1 MNVAAR
7 WTATKVEE
15 MMTDAN
21 ETGRAAALRIKR
33 RQILQLMGAGT
44 ALALLPGMTRPA
56 FADEEA
62 VKGGILRVAAPFN
75 PSSLDPVTSGAGSD
89 HMILYS
95 IYDTLVDFEPATL
108 QPVPGLSTAWEF
120 ETPTK
125 LVMTLRESV
134 KFHDGT
140 DFNAEAVKANLDRAM
155 THDRSTA
162 KGDIASIDRV
172 EVLDTHKVAIH
183 TKYPDTALPLIL
195 ADRSGMMVSPT
206 AVEKAG
212 GTLDRAPV
220 GTGPFRFERWDDGDV
235 VQLTRFDGYWD
246 TELPHLD
253 GISFRV
259 ITDLNTGLRSVIA
272 GETDFCYRLNPQQKL
287 VADRMG
293 DRVVVRTSPTV
304 ANYHIVF
311 NYSKA
316 PLNDVRVRQAI
327 NFAVDRN
334 AFNEAAML
342 GLGVPAQT
350 LLPPGYWA
358 HDDALD
364 NYYTFDRDK
373 ARALL
378 AEAGHADGL
387 DLQYYSNAD
396 QSSQQRAEVI
406 MEQLRQVGIRCTLV
420 TGSNADMFQRF
431 MVRGEGDA
439 MMVNWT
445 GRPDPAQGFLF
456 VYGEQGANNAGKVA
470 PPPELAAAIAKAQAG
485 VTQEERKPAFA
496 QAERIM
502 LEHALSCE
510 VAFVPAIE
518 VHRPNVGGYEPN
530 LLGKPKFNRLFL
542 KA

>member
-1 MNVAAR
+1 MVHSNGAR
-7 WTATKVEE
+7 EKA
-15 MMTDAN
+15 D
-21 ETGRAAALRIKR
+21 LLLQR
-33 RQILQLMGAGT
+33 RQMLKLMGTGGV
-44 ALALLPGMTRPA
+44 LALLPAMTRPV
-56 FADEEA
+56 FASEEA
-62 VKGGILRVAAPFN
+62 VKGGTLRVAAPFN
-75 PSSLDPVTSGAGSD
+75 PSSLDPITSGAGSD
-89 HMILYS
+89 HMVLYS

-125 LVMTLRESV
+125 LVMTLREGV

-140 DFNAEAVKANLDRAM
+140 DFNAEVVKANLDRAM
-155 THDRSTA
+155 THNRSTA
-162 KGDIASIDRV
+162 KGDISSIDTV

-195 ADRSGMMVSPT
+195 ADRAGMMVSPT
-206 AVEKAG
+206 AVDKAG

-220 GTGPFRFERWDDGDV
+220 GTGPFRFERWNDGDI
-235 VQLTRFDGYWD
+235 VQLARFDGYWD

-253 GISFRV
+253 GITFRI

-293 DRVVVRTSPTV
+293 DKVVVRTSPTV

-316 PLNDVRVRQAI
+316 PLNDKRVRQAI
-327 NFAVDRN
+327 NYAVDRD
-334 AFNEAAML
+334 AFNQTAML

-358 HDDALD
+358 HDSSHDD
-364 NYYTFDRDK
+364 YYTVDREK

-378 AEAGHADGL
+378 AEAGYADGL

-396 QSSQQRAEVI
+396 QSSQQRAEII
-406 MEQLRQVGIRCTLV
+406 MEQLRQVGIRCKLV

-445 GRPDPAQGFLF
+445 GRPDPVQGFLF
-456 VYGEQGANNAGKVA
+456 VYGEQGANNAGKE
-470 PPPELAAAIAKAQAG
+470 PPPPDLAAAIAKAQAG
-485 VTQEERKPAFA
+485 VTQEERMPAFA
-496 QAERIM
+496 QAERAM

-518 VHRPNVGGYEPN
+518 VHLPTIGGYEPN
-530 LLGKPKFNRLFL
+530 LLGKPKFNRLFK

>member
-1 MNVAAR
+1 MASKYGGAGH
-7 WTATKVEE
+7 VEA
-15 MMTDAN
+15 MQ
-21 ETGRAAALRIKR
+21 LKR
-33 RQILQLMGAGT
+33 RHLLQLMAGGA
-44 ALALLPGMTRPA
+44 ALALLPGTVRRA
-56 FADEEA
+56 YASEEA
-62 VKGGILRVAAPFN
+62 VKGGVLRVAAPFN

-108 QPVPGLSTAWEF
+108 EPVPGLSTEWKF
-120 ETPTK
+120 ETPTR
-125 LVMTLRESV
+125 LVMTLREGV

-140 DFNAEAVKANLDRAM
+140 DFNAEAVKLNLDRAL
-155 THDRSTA
+155 TLDRSTA
-162 KGDIASIDRV
+162 KGDLASVDSV
-172 EVLDTHKVAIH
+172 EVVGPYQVAIN

-195 ADRSGMMVSPT
+195 ADRSGMMASP
-206 AVEKAG
+206 AAFSEEG
-212 GTLDRAPV
+212 RNFDRTPV
-220 GTGPFRFERWDDGDV
+220 GTGPFRFERWDDGDAV
-235 VQLTRFDGYWD
+235 ELVRFDGYWD
-246 TELPHLD
+246 EELPHLD
-253 GISFRV
+253 GITFRV

-287 VADRMG
+287 VADRIG
-293 DRVVVRTSPTV
+293 ERVVVRSSPTV

-311 NYSKA
+311 NYGKA

-327 NFAVDRN
+327 NYAVDRE

-358 HDDALD
+358 HDDSLND
-364 NYYTFDRDK
+364 YYKLDRDK
-373 ARALL
+373 ARELL
-378 AEAGHADGL
+378 AEAGYPDGM

-406 MEQLRQVGIRCTLV
+406 MEQLRQVGIRCSLT

-439 MMVNWT
+439 IMVNWT
-445 GRPDPAQGFLF
+445 GRPDPVQGFLF
-456 VYGEQGANNAGKVA
+456 VYGENGANNPGKVA
-470 PPPELAAAIAKAQAG
+470 PPPELADAITRAQAG

-496 QAERIM
+496 EMERLT

-510 VAFVPAIE
+510 VAFVPGIE

-530 LLGKPKFNRLFL
+530 LLGKPKFNRIFL
-542 KA
+542 KS